1 MAEQTWPRDAL
12 PAETVVGGYRIVG
25 LLGRGGFGI
34 TYRAVDRIDQH
45 FALKECFPRPCVLRH
60 GADVVAAGAEDAD
73 LYADCLA
80 RFLREARALARLSGT
95 PGVVRALTVFEANA
109 TAYLVME
116 LIPGESLDSRL
127 RRGGALDPPTLERMM
142 RGLLD
147 ALAAVHRAGFLHR
160 DVKPANV
167 QMAPNG
173 TPVLIDFGAT
183 RAISPG
189 QTTRFTQI
197 LSEGYAPIEQYIGA
211 RQGPPAD
218 LYAFGMTCYR
228 AIGGK
233 PVDAFTRQQ
242 AVMARMPDPLMPA
255 VECGAGRYRAE
266 VLAAIDRA
274 VAIEA
279 ANRPADAASLLLL
292 LDAAP
297 PPAEMVHGAGTE
309 ASPPAPAPGGIP
321 TDPPG
326 DSQKETVAGP
336 VAAPPGEPPPAP
348 SREEEALA
356 ASPPASVGATG
367 PAPREEAPPPVSAPD
382 PASEA
387 PTAVQA
393 AILPPLMAAA
403 DAPAPTRP
411 PRPGRR
417 KLLKLSAAA
426 AALAGG
432 IGVVTYGVRRAT
444 GRRFF
449 LDLDPAIYRKQR
461 LNRLSLIVRS
471 MLPLAAPRIPDV
483 LARLVPTID
492 RAGGYVYLDT
502 SGDPGTD
509 ERAFAAILDRVE
521 ALLRQFGHR
530 FVTRAAGHD
539 GTGFAPSGADPGA
552 AYDRAMNAA
561 GQIVVHRLQSLGAA
575 DASVARPRL
584 GRLAIGYRGNFD
596 AAWAAGRVGLAGEP
610 GFGIGF
616 TGSGFARASR
626 PQLASVAV
634 SQLPDQAAPAASQ
647 APILSYLLP
656 PELSAIGLDPPGVA
670 GARLRVGLAAHARD
684 AGAVLA
690 NQQLPGTVAP
700 PDSIGMLCFTDRYTG
715 PAAGPG
721 AFVMAGGTGDV
732 VDPVVALFPLDPIG
746 GRSLATDLV
755 FDLARLPD
763 AAFLR
768 AALESGPLPAA
779 FAPIAEAS

>member
-127 RRGGALDPPTLERMM
+127 RQGGALDPPTLERMM
-142 RGLLD
+142 RGLLG

-167 QMAPNG
+167 QMAPDG

-242 AVMARMPDPLMPA
+242 AVMARLPDPLMPA
-255 VECGAGRYRAE
+255 VACGAGRYRAE

-279 ANRPADAASLLLL
+279 ANRPADAPSLLLL

-297 PPAEMVHGAGTE
+297 PPAEMLHEAGTE
-309 ASPPAPAPGGIP
+309 ASPPAPPPGGVP
-321 TDPPG
+321 TDLPG
-326 DSQKETVAGP
+326 DTPRGP
-336 VAAPPGEPPPAP
+336 VAALPGEPRLAASP
-348 SREEEALA
+348 EEAALA
-356 ASPPASVGATG
+356 ASPPGSVGATG
-367 PAPREEAPPPVSAPD
+367 PAPLGEARPPASAPD

-393 AILPPLMAAA
+393 ALLPSRMAAA
-403 DAPAPTRP
+403 DAPAPVPPPT

-417 KLLKLSAAA
+417 RLLKLGAAA

-432 IGVVTYGVRRAT
+432 IGVVTYGMRRAT

-449 LDLDPAIYRKQR
+449 LDLDPTTYRNQR

-471 MLPLAAPRIPDV
+471 MLPLAAPQIPDV

-502 SGDPGTD
+502 SGDPDIG
-509 ERAFAAILDRVE
+509 ERPFAAILDRVE
-521 ALLRQFGHR
+521 ALLRRFGHR
-530 FVTRAAGHD
+530 FVTRTAGHD
-539 GTGFAPSGADPGA
+539 GTGFAPSGADPAA
-552 AYDRAMNAA
+552 AYDQAMNAA
-561 GQIVVHRLQSLGAA
+561 GQIVVRRLQSLGAA

-584 GRLAIGYRGNFD
+584 GRLAIGYRGTLD

-656 PELSAIGLDPPGVA
+656 PELSAIGLDPPGA
-670 GARLRVGLAAHARD
+670 GGARLRVGLAAHAHD